1 MTEPNDE
8 AVVHALALGELKG
21 RVRSLEERMTRSET
35 VDTAWRNTVDST
47 LHDINSNLSQ
57 SLGMLHAVKWITVP
71 IIGLLG
77 WLASHLVWPWKP

>member
-8 AVVHALALGELKG
+8 ALVQALALGELKG

-35 VDTAWRNTVDST
+35 IDTAWRTTVDAT

-57 SLGMLHAVKWITVP
+57 SLGMLHVVKWITVP
-71 IIGLLG
+71 VIALCG